1 MTDEDSELPSMP
13 PNRTFD
19 INVKMSAPARGK
31 PLPYPDEHSRA
42 SVPPKPPTLS
52 EERYPLIT
60 DAECRAF
67 ERHAEE
73 GATADPLGEGVEY
86 SLIQPYDLVRFCRT
100 VTELRARIEESDGN
114 A

>member
-1 MTDEDSELPSMP
+1 MSLWLCEEHGLVGPEACCPQASRASLSEIS
-13 PNRTFD
+13 
-19 INVKMSAPARGK
+19 
-31 PLPYPDEHSRA
+31 A
-42 SVPPKPPTLS
+42 SVPPEPPTLS

-100 VTELRARIEESDGN
+100 VTELRARIEESDN
-114 A
+114 D

>member
-1 MTDEDSELPSMP
+1 MATLERPSS
-13 PNRTFD
+13 FD
-19 INVKMSAPARGK
+19 GDCAKCRWPHHPADGPICK
-31 PLPYPDEHSRA
+31 NCNQPWA
-42 SVPPKPPTLS
+42 SVPPEPPTLS